1 MKMCDEKE
9 NVIATRRTIMNR
21 LVIALVVMV
30 GIAGSFEF
38 GKFWAVKDTFVQPH
52 HFQWNGFCAF
62 QGGDQPLCACMEKEM
77 VKDFGRNPAKSS
89 NNDQTVM
96 ERALVTCRK

>member
-1 MKMCDEKE
+1 MS
-9 NVIATRRTIMNR
+9 NFISTLLQRREIMNR

-30 GIAGSFEF
+30 AIAGSFEF

-77 VKDFGRNPAKSS
+77 VKDFGRDPAKSS
-89 NNDQTVM
+89 NNDQTIM
-96 ERALVTCRK
+96 ERALATCRK

>member
-1 MKMCDEKE
+1 MSNFISMLLQ
-9 NVIATRRTIMNR
+9 RREIMNR

-30 GIAGSFEF
+30 AIAGAFEF
-38 GKFWAVKDTFVQPH
+38 GKFWVVKDTFVQPH

-77 VKDFGRNPAKSS
+77 VKDFGRDPAKSS
-89 NNDQTVM
+89 NNDQTIM
-96 ERALVTCRK
+96 ERALATCRK

>member
-1 MKMCDEKE
+1 MCDGKE

-30 GIAGSFEF
+30 AIAGAFEF

-62 QGGDQPLCACMEKEM
+62 NGGDQALCSCMEKEM
-77 VKDFGRNPAKSS
+77 IKSFGRDPAKSK
-89 NNDQTVM
+89 NNDPTIM
-96 ERALVTCRK
+96 ERALITCKK